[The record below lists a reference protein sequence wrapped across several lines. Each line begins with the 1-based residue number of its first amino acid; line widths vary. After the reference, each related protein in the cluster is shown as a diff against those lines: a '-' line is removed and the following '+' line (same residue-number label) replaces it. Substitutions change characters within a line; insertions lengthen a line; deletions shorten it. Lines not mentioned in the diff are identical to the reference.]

1 VSELWEWVFPFHS
14 LSAEP
19 VSIWNRGLESQKEA
33 STRTTCKETQVLNVW
48 VYSTIVRGREQSDQE
63 SDTHGKI
70 SVAIWHKRALMTSNS
85 ECRVASTS
93 EKICAI
99 WLLPSRGSQ
108 SYFSNKKTQKAWFVS
123 IKTKGR
129 YWIGRRTFCLLI
141 CVSSVLIGSQET
153 SPGPAVSVGLFYC
166 RIYRLAL
173 LSYLIFDFVC
183 LTLSFADTHGITKY
197 ARTYIQRYTHTRT
210 HKKKKKKGEK
220 KKKKM

>member
-1 VSELWEWVFPFHS
+1 MYECTPQSSGGGSNLIKKVTHMEKFLWQFDTNERWWRRILNAELPVLVKRFVLSGSCLQGGANLIFP
-14 LSAEP
+14 
-19 VSIWNRGLESQKEA
+19 
-33 STRTTCKETQVLNVW
+33 T
-48 VYSTIVRGREQSDQE
+48 
-63 SDTHGKI
+63 
-70 SVAIWHKRALMTSNS
+70 
-85 ECRVASTS
+85 
-93 EKICAI
+93 
-99 WLLPSRGSQ
+99 
-108 SYFSNKKTQKAWFVS
+108 KKTQKAWFVS